1 MELPL
6 INLSTS
12 EKLRFKWV
20 TEEELA
26 TAAVSK
32 GMLKVKEL
40 LSRSSSKRKG
50 GENSSSGK
58 DKTSK
63 KANTLPSNQ
72 RGIHSFFSK
81 KGSTIVLETGTA

>member
-1 MELPL
+1 MELPF
-6 INLSTS
+6 INSFTS

-40 LSRSSSKRKG
+40 LSTPSSKRKG
-50 GENSSSGK
+50 GENSNSGK
-58 DKTSK
+58 GKTSK
-63 KANTLPSNQ
+63 KTTTLPSNQ

-81 KGSTIVLETGTA
+81 KESTIVLETGTA